1 MYFQVFTY
9 QNIIE
14 IIKYILFLFY
24 IGFMC
29 FMVICNNIRH
39 NLIYNLYCIFNII
52 NNNYLPFYS

>member
-29 FMVICNNIRH
+29 FMVIYNNIRN